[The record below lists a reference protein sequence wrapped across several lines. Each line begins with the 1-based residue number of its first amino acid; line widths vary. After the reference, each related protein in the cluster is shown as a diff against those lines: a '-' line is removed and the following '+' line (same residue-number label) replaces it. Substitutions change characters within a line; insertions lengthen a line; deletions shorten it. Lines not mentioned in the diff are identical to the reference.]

1 MYVLSEYF
9 ITHTRGS
16 SITQNIYSI
25 LLTHKFKKMKLD
37 ARNKTITLG
46 NSISIQGL
54 GIWIGKK
61 KGFRFFLNIE
71 AKSKLLDLASKL
83 FDYTLSLHHVT
94 KLLTPP
100 ANLPVASFLIS
111 AQCHRFLGVPVRHE
125 MVWCVHKSLYS
136 AYKPPSHVDCKG
148 RDRSSLMK

>member
-61 KGFRFFLNIE
+61 KKRF
-71 AKSKLLDLASKL
+71 
-83 FDYTLSLHHVT
+83 
-94 KLLTPP
+94 
-100 ANLPVASFLIS
+100 SF
-111 AQCHRFLGVPVRHE
+111 FP
-125 MVWCVHKSLYS
+125 KY
-136 AYKPPSHVDCKG
+136 
-148 RDRSSLMK
+148 

>member
-61 KGFRFFLNIE
+61 KRF
-71 AKSKLLDLASKL
+71 
-83 FDYTLSLHHVT
+83 
-94 KLLTPP
+94 
-100 ANLPVASFLIS
+100 SF
-111 AQCHRFLGVPVRHE
+111 FP
-125 MVWCVHKSLYS
+125 KY
-136 AYKPPSHVDCKG
+136 
-148 RDRSSLMK
+148 